1 VNERGKQRSDAEVLR
16 RILAGLR
23 DGGPVPQ
30 VAGILATPSGRP
42 AHCAGAGRPEGD
54 SLPPPPSWATH
65 SVLEDGGVTHE
76 RVSTLHPLAYLDR
89 AAVPLDRAAPGLQ
102 HSCPTDVSVSV
113 VDRPGA
119 VRWVRLPPTIQVE
132 GGSYGIL
139 EARRLVRA
147 IEGLI
152 ALVL

>member
-1 VNERGKQRSDAEVLR
+1 MNERGMREGDAEVLR

-30 VAGILATPSGRP
+30 VAGILAWPSGRP
-42 AHCAGAGRPEGD
+42 AHCAGAGRPEGN
-54 SLPPPPSWATH
+54 SLPAPPGWATH

-76 RVSTLHPLAYLDR
+76 RVSNLHPLAYLDR
-89 AAVPLDRAAPGLQ
+89 VTPGLEQ
-102 HSCPTDVSVSV
+102 CCPTDVSVSV
-113 VDRPGA
+113 IDQPGA
-119 VRWVRLPPTIQVE
+119 GRWVRLPPTIQVE
-132 GGSYGIL
+132 GGSYSVL
-139 EARRLVRA
+139 EARRLARA